1 MTSKQFGEFAFL
13 FLLLIGRRISWSSHI
28 WFRIRGAIAPRLIDL
43 IWFRFGVFRASRR
56 IGMDV
61 WFCAASG
68 GAFSFFDFFFL
79 FMTKFGGGG
88 NSAAAAEGNRASFWQ
103 ILVVAAIWL
112 LLPQATGQQDN
123 FGGSGNSA
131 AANAG
136 NTAGFWQV
144 LVVAAAPIAVADVDG
159 KILVVT
165 TVLVVA

>member
-1 MTSKQFGEFAFL
+1 M
-13 FLLLIGRRISWSSHI
+13 
-28 WFRIRGAIAPRLIDL
+28 
-43 IWFRFGVFRASRR
+43 
-56 IGMDV
+56 
-61 WFCAASG
+61 
-68 GAFSFFDFFFL
+68 
-79 FMTKFGGGG
+79 
-88 NSAAAAEGNRASFWQ
+88 
-103 ILVVAAIWL
+103 AAIWL